1 MRYRCGSPRRRTSW
15 GRSGHPLEVAFGLIL
30 ASGLVYLLLRFVG
43 GWGIGPLAPP
53 PEPDDPVRLTSAAP
67 APEGW
72 LRPGSMLGQPI
83 AWAAVCL
90 AAIPLAVY
98 VASYLPW
105 LALGN
110 RLTEQWPPGNTGQTL
125 IDLTRS
131 MYDYHN
137 GLRATHAASSPYWA
151 WPLDLKPVWFYQD
164 SFGSGTAAAIYDA
177 GNVVAWWL
185 AIPAMAFVAWQ
196 AFRRRSLA
204 LGLVFVAFAFQWMPW
219 ARIDRATFQYH
230 YYTASRSSS
239 RPGLLPGGAVARASA
254 RRGRWPGWRP
264 RPHLWARPCSGC
276 SRAAGALCPGR
287 AVNPGSQACGDG
299 ARPDRPHRA
308 GGRPAGRAPRI
319 RVDPRRPALP
329 PRRAGAGV
337 G

>member
-1 MRYRCGSPRRRTSW
+1 
-15 GRSGHPLEVAFGLIL
+15 
-30 ASGLVYLLLRFVG
+30 
-43 GWGIGPLAPP
+43 
-53 PEPDDPVRLTSAAP
+53 
-67 APEGW
+67 
-72 LRPGSMLGQPI
+72 MLGQPI

-185 AIPAMAFVAWQ
+185 AIPAMRCRRQ
-196 AFRRRSLA
+196 ASAGGGSRSGRLR
-204 LGLVFVAFAFQWMPW
+204 GVPSSGCPG
-219 ARIDRATFQYH
+219 RDRPGAFQYH
-230 YYTASRSSS
+230 YYTASCSSS
-239 RPGLLPGGAVARASA
+239 RRLALPGGAVARASA
-254 RRGRWPGWRP
+254 RRGLARLAAAAT
-264 RPHLWARPCSGC
+264 LWARP
-276 SRAAGALCPGR
+276 
-287 AVNPGSQACGDG
+287 
-299 ARPDRPHRA
+299 ARLFK
-308 GGRPAGRAPRI
+308 
-319 RVDPRRPALP
+319 RR
-329 PRRAGAGV
+329 
-337 G
+337 